1 MALLTKRRL
10 DREFLKN
17 AAIYLITAALSVTL
31 IVLIILAA
39 VGTFDNSVETMTAVV
54 SDERAT
60 VSFDAYIMRS
70 EAPVCAQV
78 SGGVNYAVSDGDII
92 AVGDKIADIFVGGS
106 ASQRE
111 QTIRLEKKIQLL
123 ESSNVSAAQRSGDT
137 SSLDSE
143 IDSLYSDIYYNI
155 QNGNIGYAIR
165 RRDSLLIDMNK
176 REIILRKR
184 FDYSSEIKQ
193 LELMKNQTVAAR
205 VTEGIPGYED
215 IDAAASGANV
225 VNSPYAGYF
234 YAELD
239 GYENIFSADKVS
251 TLTLNEFDR
260 MTASD
265 PEDMTYIAGSG
276 YTVGKIMT
284 RYVWYIACR
293 TDRAMLMNF
302 RDGYRYTAIF
312 PYSNDAEVPVR
323 LYRIVAETDSDNVI
337 LIFSGGEL
345 PEDFNFLRR
354 QTVSIVKTS
363 YTGYRVPVSAVRI
376 VGGVQGVYIL
386 DGDIVRFRK
395 IDALAQVNGYVVC
408 AEQNPQADPDY
419 AQKLGLYDQV
429 ITKGKNL
436 YDGKIIN

>member
-1 MALLTKRRL
+1 MASVSRRRF
-10 DREFLKN
+10 DREFLKE
-17 AAIYLITAALSVTL
+17 AVIYIITAALSVMI
-31 IVLIILAA
+31 IVLVLLAA
-39 VGTFDNSVETMTAVV
+39 VGTFDESVETMTATV
-54 SDERAT
+54 SEERAM
-60 VSFDAYIMRS
+60 VSFDAYVMRS

-78 SGGVNYAVSDGDII
+78 SGGVNYTVSDGDII
-92 AVGDKIADIFVGGS
+92 AVGDKLADIFVGGS

-123 ESSNVSAAQRSGDT
+123 ESSNVPAPQRSGDT
-137 SSLDSE
+137 SSLDAE
-143 IDSLYSDIYYNI
+143 IDALYSDIYYNV
-155 QNGNIGYAIR
+155 QNGSVGYAIR
-165 RRDSLLIDMNK
+165 LRDSLLTSMNR

-184 FDYSSEIKQ
+184 FDYSDEIKQ

-251 TLTLNEFDR
+251 TMTLDEFDR

-265 PEDMTYIAGSG
+265 PEDLTYIAGSG
-276 YTVGKIMT
+276 YTIGKIMT
-284 RYVWYIACR
+284 KYVWYIACI
-293 TDRAMLMNF
+293 TDRGMLMNF
-302 RDGYRYTAIF
+302 RDGYKYTAVF
-312 PYSNDAEVPVR
+312 PYSNNAEVPVR
-323 LYRIVAETDSDNVI
+323 LYRIVTETDKDRVV

-345 PEDFNFLRR
+345 PEDFSFLRR
-354 QTVSIVKTS
+354 QTVNIVKTS

-376 VGGVQGVYIL
+376 WEGQQGVYIL
-386 DGDIVRFRK
+386 DGDIVKFRR

-408 AEQNPQADPDY
+408 AEQNPQTDTDY
-419 AQKLGLYDQV
+419 ALKLGLYDQV